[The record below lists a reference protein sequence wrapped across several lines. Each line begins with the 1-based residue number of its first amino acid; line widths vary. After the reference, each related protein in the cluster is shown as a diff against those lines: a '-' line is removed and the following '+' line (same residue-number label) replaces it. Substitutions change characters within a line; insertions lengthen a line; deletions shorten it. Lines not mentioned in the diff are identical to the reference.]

1 LLQNKG
7 KLAGVLDKNKIDIQH
22 TLNIV
27 DLKEQVKNL
36 QQQNT
41 SLEFD
46 NFILKESEGYWKMEY
61 QSLKRKYPPL
71 LRSLQRRQLSIR

>member
-1 LLQNKG
+1 LLQNNG

-71 LRSLQRRQLSIR
+71 LRSLQRRLLSIR